1 VADRDGWRIAGPERD
16 PGGGKLPPAGEEH
29 RAVIA
34 YIVRRLLYAIPILIG
49 VNLLTFVL
57 FFVVNT
63 PDDIARSQLGDRR
76 VTQEAIDS
84 WKAVNG
90 YDRPI
95 VFNTK
100 VAGIEKLT
108 NTIFF
113 DKSVRLFAFDF
124 GRSDS
129 GRDISYDI
137 SQRMWPSLV
146 IAVPT
151 LLVGILVNITFAM
164 LIAFF
169 RATYIDFWGVVLC
182 VILLSISSLFYI
194 IAGQYLLSKLFHL
207 VPISGYDTGLNAL
220 KFLILPVVIS
230 VIHGIGSGTRWYRTI
245 FLEEIGKDYVRTA
258 RAKGLGEGI
267 VLFRHV
273 LKNAMIP
280 ILTGVVVVLPLLFM
294 GSLIT
299 ESFFGIPG
307 LGSYTIEGIQRQDF
321 AIVRSMV
328 FLGSVLYIFGL
339 ILTDISYTL
348 VDPRVRFS

>member
-1 VADRDGWRIAGPERD
+1 M
-16 PGGGKLPPAGEEH
+16 
-29 RAVIA
+29 IA

-100 VAGIEKLT
+100 VAGVEKLT